1 VSGTIYLDGRFYYH
15 AWNEVYVGE
24 WVAVDPTFGQVP
36 ADATH
41 IKLVEGDL
49 NETSVIMN
57 AVGKINLKI
66 LEAS

>member
-1 VSGTIYLDGRFYYH
+1 
-15 AWNEVYVGE
+15 VYVGE

-41 IKLVEGDL
+41 LKLVEGDL
-49 NETSVIMN
+49 NKTSVIMN
-57 AVGKINLKI
+57 AAGKINLKI